1 MCDFMQNSTIMLF
14 YDCAVI
20 VTGELCRGSSGGGGR
35 NVGGP
40 VFNQRGTLKNDKN
53 DI

>member
-1 MCDFMQNSTIMLF
+1 MTVLSHCDRGALQRVLG
-14 YDCAVI
+14 
-20 VTGELCRGSSGGGGR
+20 GEGGR